1 MSVLLCPHCEAKT
14 AGIKGKRQRYR
25 QLREGLYRY
34 LLRECR
40 PCDERYCFRQMQFVN
55 EKTKEIAWLSPD
67 WVDEQLYHTAQEVTG
82 EERIGSTAS
91 EYSKRQAKGIDLSSL
106 NQSNFSRLTKRFLE
120 LCDGN

>member
-1 MSVLLCPHCEAKT
+1 
-14 AGIKGKRQRYR
+14 
-25 QLREGLYRY
+25 
-34 LLRECR
+34 
-40 PCDERYCFRQMQFVN
+40 MQFVN